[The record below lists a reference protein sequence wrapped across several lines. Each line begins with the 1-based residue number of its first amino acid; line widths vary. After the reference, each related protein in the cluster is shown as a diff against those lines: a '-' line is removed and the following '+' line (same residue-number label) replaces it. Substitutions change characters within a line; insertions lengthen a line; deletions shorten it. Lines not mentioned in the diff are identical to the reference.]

1 MLFIDVA
8 RRKYQRLF
16 DLKAELSPQWCD
28 TVVGSAADL
37 YLARYGALISRA
49 V

>member
-1 MLFIDVA
+1 LLFIDVA

-28 TVVGSAADL
+28 TVIRSAGNSIW
-37 YLARYGALISRA
+37 RVTVR
-49 V
+49 